1 MYSDRN
7 EQVIVTST
15 KHKFRESEFSNIFLP
30 ETRVFFQPIVGKMER
45 YLPSFSAFKIVS
57 AAQET
62 AEEPEHREQTKESAE
77 ASDTHRGNENE
88 GLERRHDS
96 QSSIGAINGSI
107 QSAR

>member
-1 MYSDRN
+1 
-7 EQVIVTST
+7 
-15 KHKFRESEFSNIFLP
+15 
-30 ETRVFFQPIVGKMER
+30 MER

-77 ASDTHRGNENE
+77 ASDTHRGNDNE

>member
-15 KHKFRESEFSNIFLP
+15 KHKFRESIFLP

-96 QSSIGAINGSI
+96 QSSIGAVNGSI